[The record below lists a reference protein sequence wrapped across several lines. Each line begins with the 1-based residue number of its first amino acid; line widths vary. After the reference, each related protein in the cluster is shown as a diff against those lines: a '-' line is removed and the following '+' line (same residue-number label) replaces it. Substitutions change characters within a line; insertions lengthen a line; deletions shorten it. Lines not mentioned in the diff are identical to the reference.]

1 MNRQIK
7 LFFVLAFVFTSFSS
21 FASGKKDTLFAA
33 VESGTEKEIKSFL
46 KDNPEYVN
54 IRDGAE
60 KVNPLM
66 TALKA
71 DRPLSVIKILLK
83 YDAQPMQ
90 LDSSKR
96 NSIMYAAE
104 YSTDPKVL
112 EKIIKSTSFFKYF
125 RARNILKK
133 DINGKTSFDYAR
145 ENPVPEQMLSVL
157 NMFTAEKIPEEKAKE
172 ENKTKETQDQLLPPT
187 PEEEETVEVNQEA
200 PAEEEGQTEVQVP
213 VPLPSLS
220 VTSEA
225 TQSQDKTTA
234 QQQAQELD
242 IQEKENTTPLFD
254 FTSVTQDLQ
263 EQTDEESSAYSKTYL
278 FDFACD
284 EEQDTEVPQASADD
298 IHTFIENADAK
309 DLSGRTKLMLASKKG
324 NLELAENLIY
334 SKADVNAQD
343 NDGWT
348 PLMFAARFSA
358 SQKMIK
364 LLIKN
369 GADIKHKNNYGVTSL
384 RLAAGFSAS
393 PAIVAELLN
402 AYEATD
408 SEVLSAFIYAVSS
421 SAPAQILEA
430 FYKKGIPLNAAYEGK
445 TALMYAAES
454 NKDTKTLAWL
464 LSKGAKKT
472 YRTRNGMTAF
482 DFAKQNKKLPHDE
495 IYWTLNISGE

>member
-1 MNRQIK
+1 MNRHIK
-7 LFFVLAFVFTSFSS
+7 KFFVLTFIFTSFSS

-46 KDNPEYVN
+46 KENPEYVN

-60 KVNPLM
+60 KINPLM

-90 LDSSKR
+90 QDNSKR

-112 EKIIKSTSFFKYF
+112 EKIIKSTSFFNYF
-125 RARNILKK
+125 RARNIFKK

-145 ENPVPEQMLSVL
+145 ENPEPEQMLSVL
-157 NMFTAEKIPEEKAKE
+157 NMFTEEKLPEEKVKE
-172 ENKTKETQDQLLPPT
+172 ENKTEETQEHTLSPT
-187 PEEEETVEVNQEA
+187 P
-200 PAEEEGQTEVQVP
+200 PAEESVELQQENQPEEAGQTA
-213 VPLPSLS
+213 VPLPAIP
-220 VTSEA
+220 VTLEA
-225 TQSQDKTTA
+225 TQNQLENTAPPQTTE
-234 QQQAQELD
+234 QNL
-242 IQEKENTTPLFD
+242 QEKENTTPLFD
-254 FTSVTQDLQ
+254 FTSATQDLQ
-263 EQTDEESSAYSKTYL
+263 EQIEEEPSVYSKTYL

-284 EEQDTEVPQASADD
+284 NEQDTEVPQALSDD
-298 IHTFIENADAK
+298 IHTFIENSDAK
-309 DLSGRTKLMLASKKG
+309 DLNGRTKLMLAGKKG

-334 SKADVNAQD
+334 SKADVNAKD

-358 SQKMIK
+358 SPKMIK

-369 GADIKHKNNYGVTSL
+369 GADIKQKNNYGVTSL
-384 RLAAGFSAS
+384 RLAAGFSDT
-393 PAIVAELLN
+393 PAIVAELLD
-402 AYEATD
+402 AYEPTD
-408 SEVLSAFIYAVSS
+408 SEVLSAFVYAVSS
-421 SAPAQILEA
+421 SASIQILEA
-430 FYKKGIPLNAAYEGK
+430 FYKKGIPLNASYEGK

-454 NKDTKTLAWL
+454 NKDTKTLEWL

>member
-7 LFFVLAFVFTSFSS
+7 LFFVLAFIFTSFSS

-33 VESGTEKEIKSFL
+33 VESGTEKEIKSVL

-54 IRDGAE
+54 IRDDAE
-60 KVNPLM
+60 KINPLM

-90 LDSSKR
+90 LDNSKR

-157 NMFTAEKIPEEKAKE
+157 NMFTAEKLPEEKVKE
-172 ENKTKETQDQLLPPT
+172 ENKTKETQDQVQPQT
-187 PEEEETVEVNQEA
+187 PKEEETVEVNQEA
-200 PAEEEGQTEVQVP
+200 PAEEAGQTEVP
-213 VPLPSLS
+213 VPLPAIS

-225 TQSQDKTTA
+225 TQSQDETPA
-234 QQQAQELD
+234 QPQTQELD

-254 FTSVTQDLQ
+254 FTSVTQELQ
-263 EQTDEESSAYSKTYL
+263 EQTDEDFSAYSKTYL

-284 EEQDTEVPQASADD
+284 DEQETEVPQSSADD

-358 SQKMIK
+358 SPKMIK

-369 GADIKHKNNYGVTSL
+369 GADIKQKNNYGVTSL
-384 RLAAGFSAS
+384 RLAAGFSDS

-408 SEVLSAFIYAVSS
+408 SEVLSAFVYAVSS

-430 FYKKGIPLNAAYEGK
+430 FYKKGIPLNTAYEGK

-454 NKDTKTLAWL
+454 NKDTKTLEWL